1 MALYLY
7 KSTIRPCLE
16 YCCHVWT
23 GARSCQLNMLDKLQ
37 KRISRTASPS
47 LVHGRNAVS
56 LSLFFRYYFRR
67 CLSEVTELVPLPHSR
82 SRSTRYCNR
91 LHDFSVII
99 LRCYKNVYINSFFPR
114 AARLWNS
121 LPAKC
126 FPLTYD
132 LNGLKS
138 RGNRYR
144 FSLGYF

>member
-37 KRISRTASPS
+37 KRISRTVSPS

-56 LSLFFRYYFRR
+56 LSLFFRYYFSR

-91 LHDFSVII
+91 LHDFLSSFLDVIKMSTSTVSFLAQLDSGI
-99 LRCYKNVYINSFFPR
+99 LCLQNAF
-114 AARLWNS
+114 LW
-121 LPAKC
+121 PMI
-126 FPLTYD
+126 
-132 LNGLKS
+132 
-138 RGNRYR
+138 
-144 FSLGYF
+144 